1 MISWFAKNSIAA
13 NLLMAGILL
22 AGIYV
27 AFFQITLEME
37 PDESWESVYI
47 SKKYPG
53 ASPTDV
59 QREILIPVENA
70 LESLDGVKQLN
81 TDADR
86 GQARIYVEARKGKD
100 LRELKEDIDSLLKTI
115 SNIPAPNEPFR
126 IRIPSKSDY
135 KSVIWVVVTGD
146 LPEDELHT
154 AAKRVRDD
162 LLALDGISRVR
173 AFLPR
178 EHRIAIELNTEKLEA
193 YSLTPD
199 AVANA
204 IRQSSIDLPA
214 GAIDGP
220 TGRLD
225 IRTKGQAYSLE
236 EFASITVRSSNG
248 ARLTLGEIATT
259 ITDTNDEEKFIS
271 EYNRRPAVRIDVGRI
286 GNENALK
293 IAELVH
299 GYVDDSSGRFPEGII
314 LSTHADRALSLQS
327 RLQTMGSSLLQGA
340 LLVMVVLGLFLRPQ
354 LAFWVVVGI
363 PVSFAGGI
371 VVMQLFG
378 ISANMMSLFGFIIV
392 VGVVV
397 DDAIVTGESVYTRL
411 QRGDNPL
418 EAAIDGTKAVTVPV
432 TFGILTTIVA
442 FLPLLFFDG
451 MTGNFARQIP
461 FVVAPVLLFSLV
473 ESKLILPAHLK
484 HLRNS
489 TAKVRSPIRK
499 VQRVA
504 ATGLQIFID
513 KAYAPALK
521 LVIAHRVAAIALF
534 VCMGLLMLGY
544 FAGGR
549 LGYVSIPS
557 VERPE
562 ISAVLKLPE
571 HVSLDTTWKYAD
583 RIADAAEKMRAEFVD
598 PEKGSIVTNH
608 WRLIGTEHPRHRS
621 YNKAHSVTFLGLMP
635 PGLRTEPGPSND
647 VVMERWRELI
657 GDLPDNA
664 TLKIR
669 TQKTRGDEGEKETD
683 PLEMELRGPDSE
695 AKQDLARQID
705 RMLEGY
711 DGIANA
717 WVNQRQPQT
726 EIELSLTPRG
736 TELGVTQQAL
746 AYQVRRAFY
755 GEEAQ
760 RVLRGHDEYRV
771 MVRLPKKQ
779 RETFNTLEKMKIR
792 TLAGAEVPLFTV
804 ARINFVQA
812 PTFIERNDKAEVV
825 RIGAEPKDKSVD
837 LVRIAKS
844 LKSRTDDLLRD
855 HEDLHIV
862 FTGAV
867 AEAEETKKRLIIGSV
882 ALMFALFALLAIPF
896 QSVLQ
901 PLYIL
906 IVVPFG
912 VIGALLGHIIMDIT
926 PSDLS
931 LFGILAMAGV
941 VVNDSLVMVDDI
953 NKRVRRGIPLL
964 DAVQQSGRRRFRPIF
979 LTSVTTFV
987 GLMPLMFDNSLQA
1000 QFLIPMAVSL
1010 AYGVLFA
1017 TGITLFLIP
1026 CVLLAADDL
1035 PEMGRRFFSWY
1046 GRPFLPSP
1054 EFEVSE
1060 KKILPAFV
1068 ICWFLGILGIHRFYV
1083 GKAGTGVAQ
1092 LLTLGGLGLWTLID
1106 FIMLL
1111 CGSFKDNEGKVLK
1124 EWT

>member
-1 MISWFAKNSIAA
+1 MISWFTKNSIAA

-22 AGIYV
+22 GGIYV
-27 AFFQITLEME
+27 AFFRITLEME
-37 PDESWESVYI
+37 PDKTWGSVYI
-47 SKKYPG
+47 SKNYPG
-53 ASPTDV
+53 ATPTDV
-59 QREILIPVENA
+59 QREILVPVENA

-81 TDADR
+81 TDAHR
-86 GQARIYVEARKGKD
+86 GEAKIYVEAREGKD
-100 LRELKEDIDSLLKTI
+100 LRELKEDIDSLLKTLR
-115 SNIPAPNEPFR
+115 NIPAPNEPFR
-126 IRIPSKSDY
+126 IRIPSRSDY
-135 KSVIWVVVTGD
+135 KSVIWVVVTGN
-146 LPEDELHT
+146 LPEEELHT
-154 AAKRVRDD
+154 AARRVRDD
-162 LLALDGISRVR
+162 LLAIDGISRIR

-178 EHRIAIELNTEKLEA
+178 DHRIAIELNTEKLEA
-193 YSLTPD
+193 YNLTPD

-220 TGRLD
+220 TGRLN
-225 IRTKGQAYSLE
+225 IRTRGQAYSLD
-236 EFASITVRSSNG
+236 EFASITIRSSDG
-248 ARLTLGEIATT
+248 AQLTLGEIATT
-259 ITDTNDEEKFIS
+259 ISDTDDEEKFIS
-271 EYNRRPAVRIDVGRI
+271 EYNRRPAVRIDVGRT
-286 GNENALK
+286 GNENALQ
-293 IAELVH
+293 IARKVRE
-299 GYVDDSSGRFPEGII
+299 YVANSGDRFPEGIV
-314 LSTHADRALSLQS
+314 LGTHADRAIGLQS

-340 LLVMVVLGLFLRPQ
+340 LLVMIVLGLFLRPQ

-363 PVSFAGGI
+363 PVSFAGGVI
-371 VVMQLFG
+371 VMQLFG

-411 QRGDNPL
+411 QRGATPL
-418 EAAIDGTKAVTVPV
+418 DAAIDGTRAVTVPV

-451 MTGNFARQIP
+451 MTGSFARQIP

-484 HLRNS
+484 HLKRS
-489 TAKVRSPIRK
+489 GTKARSPIRK
-499 VQRVA
+499 VQRLA
-504 ATGLQIFID
+504 ATGLQSFID
-513 KAYAPALK
+513 RVYAPTLK
-521 LVIAHRVAAIALF
+521 LVIAHRVTAIALF
-534 VCMGLLMLGY
+534 LCMGLLMLGY

-562 ISAVLKLPE
+562 LMATLKLPE
-571 HVSLDTTWKYAD
+571 HVSIETTRKYAD
-583 RIADAAEKMRAEFVD
+583 RITSAAEKMREEFID
-598 PEKGSIVTNH
+598 PEKGAIVTNH
-608 WRLIGTEHPRHRS
+608 WRLLGTEAPWRP
-621 YNKAHSVTFLGLMP
+621 YNKAHSVTFLGLIP

-647 VVMERWRELI
+647 DVMKRWRELI
-657 GDLPDNA
+657 GELPKNA

-669 TQKTRGDEGEKETD
+669 SQKTRGDEGEKDSD
-683 PLEMELRGPDSE
+683 PLELELRGPNSQV
-695 AKQDLARQID
+695 KQDLARQIEQL
-705 RMLEGY
+705 LEGY
-711 DGIANA
+711 EGIANA
-717 WVNQRQPQT
+717 WVNQQRPQT
-726 EIELSLTPRG
+726 EVELSLTTRG

-760 RVLRGHDEYRV
+760 RILRGHDEYRV

-792 TLAGAEVPLFTV
+792 TPAGAEVPLFTV
-804 ARINFVQA
+804 AETKFVQA
-812 PTFIERNDKAEVV
+812 PTFIERNDKAEVI

-844 LKSRTDDLLRD
+844 LKPRVDELLRD
-855 HEDLHIV
+855 HEDLHVV

-867 AEAEETKKRLIIGSV
+867 AEAEETKKRLIIGSI

-906 IVVPFG
+906 AVVPFG

-953 NKRVRRGIPLL
+953 NKRVRRGIPLR

-1026 CVLLAADDL
+1026 CVLLTAEDL
-1035 PEMGRRFFSWY
+1035 KKLCRNFFSWY
-1046 GRPFLPSP
+1046 KRPFHRNLEKPSLL
-1054 EFEVSE
+1054 SE
-1060 KKILPAFV
+1060 EQV
-1068 ICWFLGILGIHRFYV
+1068 T
-1083 GKAGTGVAQ
+1083 GK
-1092 LLTLGGLGLWTLID
+1092 
-1106 FIMLL
+1106 
-1111 CGSFKDNEGKVLK
+1111 
-1124 EWT
+1124 